1 MTVEQYYFRHLNVSL
16 WQTSHFL
23 GMLAGFHTSSIDA
36 RTKKPFLADPLQPQM
51 SLFRKPPTA
60 LPALKACVYIFFFG
74 SNDRDNQHPQLLL
87 VF

>member
-23 GMLAGFHTSSIDA
+23 CMLAGFHTSSIDA

-51 SLFRKPPTA
+51 SLFRKPPTT
-60 LPALKACVYIFFFG
+60 LPVCVYIFFLG
-74 SNDRDNQHPQLLL
+74 SNNRDKEHPQLLL